1 VPREQVEAIRS
12 LNGWVAENMLPLLT
26 PVDSAWQPHDYLPR
40 SAAAGSEAN
49 KAFTEE
55 LADLRAAA
63 ACLPDDVLVCLV
75 GNMVTEEALPTYQ
88 SMFNR
93 TEGVG
98 DDTGASTLP
107 WARWQRGWTA
117 EENRHGDLLSR
128 YLYLTGRVDMRQVEV
143 TIHHLLRNGMV
154 RTTCACACMFM
165 FKIKLINNH
174 AFKKLKEMLMP
185 KSPYH
190 SLIYASFQERATF
203 ISHGHTARLAV
214 KHGDRTLSKIC
225 GVVAA
230 DERRH
235 EAAYTRASAELF
247 DVDPDGMVR
256 ALAYV
261 MLGKVTMPGLLMS
274 DGLGDGDSL
283 FARFSAVAQRAGVYT
298 ASDYGDLVEHFVR
311 RWRVADLGG
320 LSGEGRRAQE
330 YVCGL
335 APKIRRMEELA
346 HRRAA
351 RGEPGMARFSWIFNR
366 AVVVG

>member
-1 VPREQVEAIRS
+1 
-12 LNGWVAENMLPLLT
+12 M
-26 PVDSAWQPHDYLPR
+26 
-40 SAAAGSEAN
+40 
-49 KAFTEE
+49 
-55 LADLRAAA
+55 
-63 ACLPDDVLVCLV
+63 
-75 GNMVTEEALPTYQ
+75 
-88 SMFNR
+88 
-93 TEGVG
+93 
-98 DDTGASTLP
+98 
-107 WARWQRGWTA
+107 
-117 EENRHGDLLSR
+117 
-128 YLYLTGRVDMRQVEV
+128 
-143 TIHHLLRNGMV
+143 
-154 RTTCACACMFM
+154 
-165 FKIKLINNH
+165 INNH
-174 AFKKLKEMLMP
+174 AFKKLKKMLMP

-298 ASDYGDLVEHFVR
+298 ARDYGDMVEHFVR

-351 RGEPGMARFSWIFNR
+351 RGEPVMARFSWIFNR